1 VSAEKSMLRIIVGR
15 KTGRD
20 ANETLMERKMRA
32 CSQGMELNSV
42 LIDFED
48 LRRVRALHFVK
59 AAFSSRVVVES
70 LSCCCSSWSRSLA
83 TFLSR
88 GVRYRAV
95 SGESGMKY
103 HAKMA
108 VIMLGKPSNKN
119 RARHGSIGPFLLRLT
134 MSQARLLAKL
144 VASGA
149 ADIWS
154 PTR

>member
-1 VSAEKSMLRIIVGR
+1 MSAEKSMLRIMVGR

-32 CSQGMELNSV
+32 CSQGMELDSV

-48 LRRVRALHFVK
+48 LRRARTLHFVE
-59 AAFSSRVVVES
+59 ADFSSRVVES

-119 RARHGSIGPFLLRLT
+119 RARHGSIGPFLLSLT

-149 ADIWS
+149 AEICS